1 MVSLFYSIVLNKNV
15 FLSLLMNFC
24 ISCCEISSPFC
35 CLFNMSFLC
44 VHLWNPIIWVILLI
58 NIFFLRFTIW
68 DTVFIWFLSFINE
81 VEYCYFS
88 LIVYVKV
95 VWNYLKLFRTMYRFP
110 FIGTSNLRMMCLF
123 IYNIWMLFCCYGCYN
138 FFISVQG
145 IDCEIINS
153 FRTEDIW
160 MRLLVFF

>member
-1 MVSLFYSIVLNKNV
+1 M

-123 IYNIWMLFCCYGCYN
+123 IYNIWMLFCCYGCYK